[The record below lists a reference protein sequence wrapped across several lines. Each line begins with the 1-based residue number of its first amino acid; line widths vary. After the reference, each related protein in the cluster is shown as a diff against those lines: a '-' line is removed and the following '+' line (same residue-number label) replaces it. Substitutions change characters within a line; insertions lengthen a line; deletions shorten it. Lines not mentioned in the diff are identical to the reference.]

1 MRKNSKYLKII
12 NKIENFRKNNNK
24 NWMDILRLSMK
35 HSPAETKKL
44 LKKINII
51 DKKISAELKN
61 MSKLR

>member
-12 NKIENFRKNNNK
+12 SKIENFRRNNNK

-51 DKKISAELKN
+51 EKKFQLS
-61 MSKLR
+61 

>member
-12 NKIENFRKNNNK
+12 SKIENFRRNNNK
-24 NWMDILRLSMK
+24 NWMDILILSMK
-35 HSPAETKKL
+35 HSPAETKQL

>member
-12 NKIENFRKNNNK
+12 SKIENFRRNNNK